1 MPKQTVSPNRLQS
14 YKKIMDYAKYIHRC
28 LQIARNGAY
37 YVAPNPMVGAILV
50 RNADEKVLSEGW
62 HQQYGGPHAEVNC
75 LRTLPNPPYKGGDLG
90 DCTLF
95 VNLEPCSHYGKTPPC
110 AKLLIDR
117 GVGRV
122 VIGMQDPNEKVAG
135 RGIQMLREAGIEVI
149 VGVEEEA
156 CRELNKR
163 FICLH
168 EKKRPYVVLKWAQSS
183 DGFVDNRNY
192 QFENYPFENLKIA
205 TPPLVLSTPLTKQLV
220 HQMRAENMAIMVGT
234 HTALAD
240 NPRLLTTRWSGRNPI
255 RVVLDRKGV
264 LPAESKIFSGEAE
277 TIVYRE
283 QTDWAFVLQDLA
295 NRGIHSVLVEG
306 GPTLHKHILESGVWD
321 EIHVEVAPEV
331 ACGKGTK
338 APCVGLPTEGKQI
351 DGHICY
357 MIRNKR

>member
-75 LRTLPNPPYKGGDLG
+75 LQGIQDKGHKIKDLR

-122 VIGMQDPNEKVAG
+122 VVGMQDPNEKVAG

-183 DGFVDNRNY
+183 DGFVDNRNFSFINF
-192 QFENYPFENLKIA
+192 QIDHQ
-205 TPPLVLSTPLTKQLV
+205 PLVLSTPLTKQLV

-240 NPRLLTTRWSGRNPI
+240 DPRLLTTRWSGRNPI

-264 LPAESKIFSGEAE
+264 LPADSKIFSAEAE

-295 NRGIHSVLVEG
+295 RRGIHSVLVEG

-321 EIHVEVAPEV
+321 EIHVEVAPELV
-331 ACGKGTK
+331 CGKGTK
-338 APCVGLPTEGKQI
+338 APCVVLPTEGKKI

-357 MIRNKR
+357 TIRNKR

>member
-1 MPKQTVSPNRLQS
+1 
-14 YKKIMDYAKYIHRC
+14 MDYAKYIRRC
-28 LQIARNGAY
+28 VQIARNGAY
-37 YVAPNPMVGAILV
+37 YVAPNPMVGAVLV
-50 RNADEKVLSEGW
+50 RKADEKVLSEGW

-122 VIGMQDPNEKVAG
+122 VVGMQDPNEKVAG
-135 RGIQMLREAGIEVI
+135 RGIQMLREAGIEGI

-183 DGFVDNRNY
+183 DGFVDNRNFSFINF
-192 QFENYPFENLKIA
+192 QIDNFQIDHQ
-205 TPPLVLSTPLTKQLV
+205 PLVLSTPLTKQLV

-240 NPRLLTTRWSGRNPI
+240 NPRLLTTRWSG
-255 RVVLDRKGV
+255 
-264 LPAESKIFSGEAE
+264 
-277 TIVYRE
+277 
-283 QTDWAFVLQDLA
+283 
-295 NRGIHSVLVEG
+295 
-306 GPTLHKHILESGVWD
+306 
-321 EIHVEVAPEV
+321 
-331 ACGKGTK
+331 
-338 APCVGLPTEGKQI
+338 
-351 DGHICY
+351 
-357 MIRNKR
+357 

>member
-135 RGIQMLREAGIEVI
+135 RGIQMLREAGIEVV

-192 QFENYPFENLKIA
+192 QFENLKIA

-264 LPAESKIFSGEAE
+264 LPADSKIFSAEAE

-295 NRGIHSVLVEG
+295 SRGIHSVLVEG

-321 EIHVEVAPEV
+321 EIHVEVAPELV
-331 ACGKGTK
+331 CGKGTK
-338 APCVGLPTEGKQI
+338 APCIGLPTEEKQI

-357 MIRNKR
+357 TIRNKR

>member
-1 MPKQTVSPNRLQS
+1 MQR
-14 YKKIMDYAKYIHRC
+14 YKKIMDYAKYIRRC

-37 YVAPNPMVGAILV
+37 YVAPNPMVGAVLV

-75 LRTLPNPPYKGGDLG
+75 LGRIKDLH

-110 AKLLIDR
+110 AKLLIDKEI
-117 GVGRV
+117 GRV
-122 VIGMQDPNEKVAG
+122 VVGMQDPNEKVAG

-149 VGVEEEA
+149 AGVEEDA

-163 FICLH
+163 FIYLH

-183 DGFVDNRNY
+183 DGFVDNRTFSFSNF
-192 QFENYPFENLKIA
+192 QIDNQ
-205 TPPLVLSTPLTKQLV
+205 PLVLSTPLTKQLV
-220 HQMRAENMAIMVGT
+220 HKMRAENMAIMVGT

-255 RVVLDRKGV
+255 RVVLDRRGV
-264 LPAESKIFSGEAE
+264 LPADSKIFSAEAE

-283 QTDWAFVLQDLA
+283 QTNWAFVLQDLA
-295 NRGIHSVLVEG
+295 SRGIHSVLVEG
-306 GPTLHKHILESGVWD
+306 GPTLHEHILESGVWD

-331 ACGKGTK
+331 VCGQGTQ
-338 APCVGLPTEGKQI
+338 APRVCLPTEAERI
-351 DGHICY
+351 DGHLCY
-357 MIRNKR
+357 TIRNKQ